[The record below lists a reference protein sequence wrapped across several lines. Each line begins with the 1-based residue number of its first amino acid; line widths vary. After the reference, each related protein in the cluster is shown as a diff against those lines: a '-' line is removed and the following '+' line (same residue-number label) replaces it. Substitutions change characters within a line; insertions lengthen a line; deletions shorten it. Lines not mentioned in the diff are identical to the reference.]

1 MRTTHI
7 LIFFLGLTSLIS
19 AQKEDF
25 IWSMG
30 NGDYK
35 VHREGGP
42 LEEHTGNTFIDF
54 HHEPPLIYQDEDSHN
69 QYKLANG
76 QIATPDGEPLLYCNG
91 LEVTT
96 YLKDTLDGGGVIS
109 HSQLW
114 EDLVS
119 YSDGIRLTS
128 GSNTSQS
135 IVFVQIPQSED
146 EYFLL
151 YSHLIV
157 PASTKQLFHA
167 KIDMSLN
174 NGAGKAIYIDS
185 IVRPNIEAQLSFH
198 LRPVRH
204 ANGRDWWILAP
215 DIFEEKIHR
224 MLISPEGI
232 SFHGEQ
238 SFKIA
243 GLGQTKYSPDGRYM
257 VMSSCVTLFSP
268 NNPDN
273 TIHIYEVDRCTGEL
287 VEVFSETL
295 ADCLSTTGAGF
306 SPDSRYMFYTN
317 IDEVLQVDL
326 WAEPIGRVVHR
337 VWVDEGQRDNVYSFN
352 APFEPRHMQLGP
364 DNRMY
369 VPAGGRAVINIMHKP
384 WLPGEEAEWEDFA
397 IITPTPI
404 FPATP
409 NILNPRLGPVD
420 GSACDTLGI
429 DNNPV
434 AGFRYTQDDTLSHLD
449 IGFVDL
455 SYMAPTLWEWD
466 FGDGA
471 TSTERYP
478 EHSYAEN
485 GIYVVCLTVSNENSS
500 DTVCKTLLLGVT
512 NTTEEAPEIQP
523 YVSIYPQPVT
533 DYMRVAIHDY
543 LPQSARFLMLDV
555 QGQVVLE
562 KKLSGQESS
571 VDLSLL
577 SGGIYYYQVWDGLQ
591 LIGKDKVVKI

>member
-243 GLGQTKYSPDGRYM
+243 GIGQTKYSPDGRYM

-485 GIYVVCLTVSNENSS
+485 GIYEVCLTVSNENSS
-500 DTVCKTLLLGVT
+500 DTFCKTLLLGVT
-512 NTTEEAPEIQP
+512 STTEEASEIQP
-523 YVSIYPQPVT
+523 YVSIYPQPVS
-533 DYMRVAIHDY
+533 DYLRVAIHDY
-543 LPQSARFLMLDV
+543 LPQSARFVMHDV
-555 QGQVVLE
+555 QSQVVLE
-562 KKLSGQESS
+562 KKLSGQESI
-571 VDLSLL
+571 VDLTPLAA
-577 SGGIYYYQVWDGLQ
+577 GMYYYQVWDGLQ
-591 LIGKDKVVKI
+591 LIGKNKLVKI

>member
-1 MRTTHI
+1 M
-7 LIFFLGLTSLIS
+7 SLYLCLDLS
-19 AQKEDF
+19 SQKEDF

-42 LEEHTGNTFIDF
+42 LEEHTGNTFFDF
-54 HHEPPLIYQDEDSHN
+54 NHEPPLIYQDEDSHN
-69 QYKLANG
+69 QYALANG
-76 QIATPDGEPLLYCNG
+76 QIATPEGEPLLYCNG

-96 YLKDTLDGGGVIS
+96 FLKDTLHGGGIIS

-119 YSDGIRLTS
+119 YSDGIRLTL

-146 EYFLL
+146 EYFLF

-157 PASTKQLFHA
+157 PASNKQLFHA
-167 KIDMSLN
+167 RIDMSLN
-174 NGAGKAIYIDS
+174 NGEGKAVYIDS
-185 IVRPNIEAQLSFH
+185 IVRPNIETQLSFH

-215 DIFEEKIHR
+215 DLFEEKIHR
-224 MLISPEGI
+224 LLITPEGI
-232 SFHGEQ
+232 SFKGEQ
-238 SFKIA
+238 FFKIA
-243 GLGQTKYSPDGRYM
+243 GLGQTKYSPDGKYM
-257 VMSSCVTLFSP
+257 AMASCVTLFSP
-268 NNPDN
+268 NNPAN
-273 TIHIYEVDRCTGEL
+273 TINLYEVDRCTGEL
-287 VEVFSETL
+287 IEVFSETL
-295 ADCLSTTGAGF
+295 ADCRSTTGAGF

-326 WAEPIGRVVHR
+326 WAEPIGTVVHR
-337 VWVDEGQRDNVYSFN
+337 VWVDEGQRDDVYSFN
-352 APFEPRHMQLGP
+352 APFEPIHMQLGP

-384 WLPGEEAEWEDFA
+384 WLPGEEAEWENFA

-434 AGFRYTQDDTLSHLD
+434 AGFRYTQDDALSHLD

-455 SYMAPTLWEWD
+455 SYMAPTSWEWD
-466 FGDGA
+466 FGDGG

-485 GIYVVCLTVSNENSS
+485 GIYEVCLTVSNENSS
-500 DTVCKTLLLGVT
+500 DTFCKTLLLGVT
-512 NTTEEAPEIQP
+512 STTEEASEIQP

-533 DYMRVAIHDY
+533 NYLRVAIHDY
-543 LPQSARFLMLDV
+543 LPQSARFLMHDV

-562 KKLSGQESS
+562 KKLSGQESI
-571 VDLSLL
+571 VDLTPLAA
-577 SGGIYYYQVWDGLQ
+577 GMYFYQVWDGLQ
-591 LIGKDKVVKI
+591 LIGKDKVVKL